1 MKKINAA
8 LLTFLA
14 AVQLASLEWPSSLM
28 NATSVF
34 GQKTDSTVQRGI
46 VLSKTEEVRAAGDG
60 EVLFVM
66 EESSNLSGFPGTLGN
81 AVLVAH
87 EDSLISVYGN
97 LDDLLRVAEAIHVE
111 SGAIIGAA
119 KKNPGENEGECFFQV
134 YDMTE
139 RITQCFLSIPTQKR
153 RSSGT
158 RWSIANGQAYPLERS
173 KPLNRKIQNHRGNI
187 RHVEAARRTG
197 NIQSDVLPTAE
208 TARAPELF
216 KEKEGKLSVG
226 TDIDGSVLHTTM
238 PASIWAKSGYPG
250 EELISQ
256 SLRDIAGNERSV
268 QFGLTVERNL
278 KQKTVFRLHCV
289 TDKRFIL
296 RTNVP
301 AHAAVPLFFAAPP
314 CSYLRTGLK
323 ILPCAS
329 PPCTSLYPYR

>member
-97 LDDLLRVAEAIHVE
+97 LDDLLRVAESIQVE

-119 KKNPGENEGECFFQV
+119 KKNPGENEGDCFFQV
-134 YDMTE
+134 YDTDRKNLLNPQM
-139 RITQCFLSIPTQKR
+139 LLPSIPDSKAPVIR
-153 RSSGT
+153 NASAV
-158 RWSIANGQAYPLERS
+158 SIANGQAYPLGTLKTLKQGKYRIIAEIFDTVNS
-173 KPLNRKIQNHRGNI
+173 GNAELGI
-187 RHVEAARRTG
+187 FRA
-197 NIQSDVLPTAE
+197 SVLVNGAE
-208 TARAPELF
+208 TASVPFELF

-226 TDIDGSVLHTTM
+226 TDIDGSVLYTDD
-238 PASIWAKSGYPG
+238 ARLNLG
-250 EELISQ
+250 EIRISRGRADITIVA
-256 SLRDIAGNERSV
+256 RDIAGNERSV
-268 QFGLTVERNL
+268 QFGLTVE
-278 KQKTVFRLHCV
+278 
-289 TDKRFIL
+289 
-296 RTNVP
+296 
-301 AHAAVPLFFAAPP
+301 
-314 CSYLRTGLK
+314 
-323 ILPCAS
+323 
-329 PPCTSLYPYR
+329 